1 MFNILKNF
9 QKVAVSNLIDSCSS
23 LLDKSNRQSV
33 CVLCAPTGSGKTV
46 MAAAFIEGLI
56 ARREDE
62 ICFIWVTIGKG
73 ELQIQS
79 RNSLRRYFNG
89 SPRVS
94 LVDSEFHGGRQEISA
109 NEVVVVNWEKIR
121 NKEKATGE
129 WKNLLMKDG
138 ERTNFREVLE
148 NTRQK
153 RKIIL
158 IIDESH
164 IGSSAERTIELKEEV
179 DADVVLEISATP
191 KFKPSPND
199 MSLGLA
205 HWIQVP
211 AKDVIDEGMIK
222 KEIIINERLD
232 ELSDNE
238 IDSQTAVLEM
248 AYQKRIAIQEAFDT
262 SGVDINP
269 LVLIQIPNAE
279 EGDRKIDAIIDFL
292 AARDITEGNSRLAI
306 WLNDYPSSENLDR
319 IVENTN
325 PIQFLIFKQ
334 AIDTGWDCPRAHI
347 LVKFRETK
355 SEVFEIQVLGR
366 ILRMPEQK
374 HYDLDILNNG
384 YVFTNIPKITVN
396 KEEYNPNIIKHIKSK
411 RIGSYKNI
419 SLPSYYKSRADYGDI
434 TGEFVQIFCKSSEK
448 HFGIQ
453 RLSPVE
459 ENIQKAIS
467 KGLNLDVSKLKES
480 IISDYEIASTSFDS
494 IDGDLDSSH
503 TVDLLSSDN
512 DTQFTFNHFLESHM
526 GTFTNKK
533 RSLPIMKSALYAL
546 FKNYFSIGGPRQDA
560 TWLQNTV
567 LEKSNKVHFDH
578 IFTDA
583 VEQFA
588 IFRELEVKK
597 RVEGGE
603 QNYIFEVPSEIYINE
618 FVEEVVPYLKNVMH
632 PCYLE
637 IERSQP
643 EKLFEKFLEADSKIE
658 WWFKNGINKI
668 EYFGVKYEYP
678 TNRIKTFYPDYIVM
692 YLDGTLGIFET
703 KSNGDDENL
712 GGLNQK
718 TKAKAEALQIWRTSY
733 ATAGRSVRAG
743 VVIISGNIIRINEN
757 STFDTEKAINGDWAD
772 WQQFQ

>member
-1 MFNILKNF
+1 MFNTLKSF
-9 QKVAVSNLIDSCSS
+9 QKVAVNNLVDSCSS
-23 LLDKSNRQSV
+23 LLDKSIRQSV

-62 ICFIWVTIGKG
+62 ICFVWVTIGKG

-79 RNSLRRYFNG
+79 RNSLRRYLNG

-94 LVDSEFHGGRQEISA
+94 LVDSEFQGGRQEISA
-109 NEVVVVNWEKIR
+109 NEVVVVNWEKLR
-121 NKEKATGE
+121 NRDKATGE
-129 WKNLLMKDG
+129 WKNVLMKDG
-138 ERTNFREVLE
+138 ERTNFREVLGK
-148 NTRQK
+148 TRLK
-153 RKIIL
+153 RKVVL

-164 IGSSAERTIELKEEV
+164 IGSSAERTIELKEEI

-191 KFKPSPND
+191 KFKPTPSEL
-199 MSLGLA
+199 SLGLA

-211 AKDVIDEGMIK
+211 AKDVIEEGMIK

-232 ELSDNE
+232 ELSDDE
-238 IDSQTAVLEM
+238 IDSQSAVLEM
-248 AYQKRIAIQEAFDT
+248 AFQKRLEIQEAFDA

-279 EGDRKIDAIIDFL
+279 EGERKIEAIIDFL
-292 AARDITEGNSRLAI
+292 AAKDVTEGNSRLGI
-306 WLNDYPSSENLDR
+306 WLNEYPSSENLER
-319 IVENTN
+319 IVENKN

-384 YVFTNIPKITVN
+384 YVFTNIPRIMVN

-411 RIGSYKNI
+411 RINTYKNV

-434 TGEFVQIFCKSSEK
+434 TGEFVQIFCESGERY
-448 HFGIQ
+448 FGINKHS
-453 RLSPVE
+453 LVE
-459 ENIQKAIS
+459 ENIQNVMS
-467 KGLNLDVSKLKES
+467 KGLNLYTSKLKEA
-480 IISDYEIASTSFDS
+480 IISDYEIASTSFDL
-494 IDGDLDSSH
+494 IDGDLESSN

-512 DTQFTFNHFLESHM
+512 DIQFTFNHFLESHM

-533 RSLPIMKSALYAL
+533 RSLPIMKSALYAF
-546 FKNYFSIGGPRQDA
+546 FKNYFAITGPRQDA
-560 TWLQNTV
+560 TWLQNTI
-567 LEKSNKVHFDH
+567 LEKNNKVHFDYV
-578 IFTDA
+578 FGDA
-583 VEQFA
+583 VERFA
-588 IFRELEVKK
+588 KFRELEVKK
-597 RVEGGE
+597 RVESGE
-603 QNYIFEVPSEIYINE
+603 QNYIFEVPREIYINE
-618 FVEEVVPYLKNVMH
+618 FVEEVVPYSKNVMH

-637 IERSQP
+637 IGRSQP
-643 EKLFEKFLEADSKIE
+643 EKTFEKFLEADSKVE
-658 WWFKNGINKI
+658 WWFKNGVNKI

-678 TNRIKTFYPDYIVM
+678 ENRIKTFYPDYLVM
-692 YLDGTLGIFET
+692 YLDGTLGVFET

-718 TKAKAEALQIWRTSY
+718 TKAKAEALQIWKAMYENT
-733 ATAGRSVRAG
+733 GKSVRVG
-743 VVIISGNIIRINEN
+743 VVIIAGNVLRINEKA
-757 STFDTEKAINGDWAD
+757 TFDIGKAINGDWTD
-772 WQQFQ
+772 WQQFR